1 MGREYLA
8 DKETLDSVNSKVG
21 ASSDTAASS
30 APATLFSGI
39 KGILGLLSELKN
51 LLSDGK
57 TLVANAITA
66 KGVTTAASAAFA
78 TMATNI
84 GKISTLATDTA
95 DATATAAQ
103 ILSGKTAYVKGAKV
117 TGTIPSKAAATITP
131 GTTNQTIAAGQY
143 LAGAQT
149 IKGSANLK
157 PENIKQGVDIMGII
171 GSLMPYSKTI
181 KTVKYDAATIYSW
194 TNSGAV
200 LGNMNIFSENV
211 VSGGTGGYTA
221 TITLP
226 TTPFSSNVILSIT
239 FDYCIYHR
247 SSAGENITQ
256 NFTTLKISA
265 VDKVANSSIL
275 VNSTKLYITKS
286 AENDLAC
293 NYLKLI
299 ISGSTSS
306 NRECYG
312 LRSLTVEYV

>member
-8 DKETLDSVNSKVG
+8 DKETLDSVNNKVG

-103 ILSGKTAYVKGAKV
+103 ILKDKTAYVKGAKV

-157 PENIKQGVDIMGII
+157 AENIKQGVDIMGII
-171 GSLMPYSKTI
+171 GSCIDGSSLAYSSISGMVEETVLTI
-181 KTVKYDAATIYSW
+181 KAGIIGSVTFPKKVKAVFWYADNERGVIIPGFFAAIYAW
-194 TNSGAV
+194 GGGIGGDNNAKHGYF
-200 LGNMNIFSENV
+200 NIPL
-211 VSGGTGGYTA
+211 SGGTFLGMYRMPYTLSSDGL
-221 TITLP
+221 TFSIDDTSGNVS
-226 TTPFSSNVILSIT
+226 TTR
-239 FDYCIYHR
+239 YYY
-247 SSAGENITQ
+247 
-256 NFTTLKISA
+256 ISA
-265 VDKVANSSIL
+265 V
-275 VNSTKLYITKS
+275 Y
-286 AENDLAC
+286 
-293 NYLKLI
+293 
-299 ISGSTSS
+299 
-306 NRECYG
+306 
-312 LRSLTVEYV
+312 